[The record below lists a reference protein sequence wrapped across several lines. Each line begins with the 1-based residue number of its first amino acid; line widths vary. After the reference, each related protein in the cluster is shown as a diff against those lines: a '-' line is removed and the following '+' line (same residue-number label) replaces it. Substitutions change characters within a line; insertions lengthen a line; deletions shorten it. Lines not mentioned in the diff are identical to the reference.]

1 MTPNDRLLVGLPVC
15 HNFLGKLHFH
25 APVGALVSLCPF
37 AFLSENQF
45 LSLSLKQSFL
55 FKLQID
61 WSGFPPM
68 ERIIVII
75 IILFYLSTHGMLV
88 IDSMWSISD
97 MVIGKGYR
105 EKYFSIKIGKEVW
118 LSTAI
123 IFLIF

>member
-1 MTPNDRLLVGLPVC
+1 
-15 HNFLGKLHFH
+15 
-25 APVGALVSLCPF
+25 
-37 AFLSENQF
+37 
-45 LSLSLKQSFL
+45 
-55 FKLQID
+55 
-61 WSGFPPM
+61 M
-68 ERIIVII
+68 ERIIFIII

-105 EKYFSIKIGKEVW
+105 EKYYSIKIGKEVW